1 MQNTFL
7 INHNKFSYKVF
18 KQKNTIFTKDYST
31 SLENW
36 TDSFLLK
43 LNYNKKV

>member
-18 KQKNTIFTKDYST
+18 TIFTKDYST